1 MDGEASHESTPQQF
15 SGPGSNLY
23 LSQSTSIKITQV
35 EVDFHFFSA
44 AHNKAKQEEW
54 KVLEGRSVYF
64 PYPREVLP
72 SSVHGPLSL
81 WIHPSLSQL
90 LVSTGHSAHRSYAW
104 SKQPEA
110 QKHTLGRI
118 HEL

>member
-54 KVLEGRSVYF
+54 KVLEGR
-64 PYPREVLP
+64 RD
-72 SSVHGPLSL
+72 
-81 WIHPSLSQL
+81 
-90 LVSTGHSAHRSYAW
+90 AHRPGTIGIGYKFRQLS
-104 SKQPEA
+104 E
-110 QKHTLGRI
+110 
-118 HEL
+118 